1 MTAENL
7 KSGRGILIVL
17 EGLDRA
23 GKTTQCQL
31 LYEKLTEKLGTG
43 RVRVQKV
50 PDRSTQIG
58 QAINSYLVSQ
68 THLPDQAIHLL
79 FSANRW
85 ELRDSILSS
94 LATGQTVILDRYV
107 PSGVAY
113 SLAKEVPSMSLE
125 WCLAPDRGLP
135 QPDVTIFL
143 DIDPDSAKLQT
154 ARADFGRERY
164 EVTEFQAKVR
174 KNFKTILGD
183 DANPGALRMGK
194 VVTIDACQELDAVA
208 AGIWDAI
215 TDLDIGDKEIEI
227 IQ

>member
-1 MTAENL
+1 MTAENP
-7 KSGRGILIVL
+7 KRSRGLLVVF

-31 LYEKLTEKLGTG
+31 LYEKLAKRLGAG

-58 QAINSYLVSQ
+58 QAINAYLVSR

-85 ELRDSILSS
+85 ELRESILSS
-94 LATGQTVILDRYV
+94 LAAGQTVILDRYV

-113 SLAKEVPSMSLE
+113 SMAKGIPDMSLE

-143 DIDPDSAKLQT
+143 DVDPENAKLQT

-164 EVTEFQAKVR
+164 EVSEFQAKVR
-174 KNFKTILGD
+174 ESFKTILGD

-194 VVTIDACQELDAVA
+194 VITIDASQELDTVA
-208 AGIWDAI
+208 TCIWDAI
-215 TDLDIGDKEIEI
+215 KDLDIGDKKMEI

>member
-1 MTAENL
+1 MTAEGP
-7 KSGRGILIVL
+7 KSSRGLLVLL

-31 LYEKLTEKLGTG
+31 LYEKLATELGAD

-58 QAINSYLVSQ
+58 QAINAYLVSK
-68 THLPDQAIHLL
+68 THLPDEAIHLL

-85 ELRDSILSS
+85 ELRESILSS
-94 LATGQTVILDRYV
+94 LAAGQTVILDRYV

-113 SLAKEVPSMSLE
+113 SLAKGVPGMSLE

-143 DIDPDSAKLQT
+143 DVDPDNAKLQT

-164 EVTEFQAKVR
+164 EVSEFQAKVR
-174 KNFKTILGD
+174 ECFKIILGD
-183 DANPGALRMGK
+183 GANPGALRMGK
-194 VVTIDACQELDAVA
+194 VVTIDACQELDVVA
-208 AGIWDAI
+208 SRIWDAMK
-215 TDLDIGDKEIEI
+215 DLDIGDNEVEF